1 MNATPETTR
10 SRIVYAISGVVTVGL
25 GLIWRSSLLPISP
38 FLKKYG
44 GDALWA
50 LLVFFLIRFIQPRV
64 SVVLSA
70 LVAFGF
76 SVAIEASQLYH
87 APWIDLIRGMR
98 LGSLILGN
106 TFNWPDIPAY
116 AVGIVLGTLI
126 EVAARPASR
135 GQARVE

>member
-1 MNATPETTR
+1 MNATPQRTP
-10 SRIVYAISGVVTVGL
+10 SRTVYAISGVLTVGL

-38 FLKKYG
+38 FLTKYG

-50 LLVFFLIRFIQPRV
+50 LLVFFLVRFIQPRT

-76 SVAIEASQLYH
+76 SVCIEASQLYH
-87 APWIDLIRGMR
+87 APWIDLIRGTR

-116 AVGIVLGTLI
+116 AVGIVLGALI
-126 EVAARPASR
+126 EVAAQLASR
-135 GQARVE
+135 GQAGAE